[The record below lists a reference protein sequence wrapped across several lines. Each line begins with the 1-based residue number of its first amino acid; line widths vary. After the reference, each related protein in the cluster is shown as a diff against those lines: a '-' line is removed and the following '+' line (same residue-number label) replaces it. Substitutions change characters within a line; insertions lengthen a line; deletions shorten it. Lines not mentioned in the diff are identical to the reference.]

1 MSNVEEQNEQINRR
15 RQETMFNKRNH
26 IMSSRNSKHHMP
38 PVMRRHFT
46 LIELLVVIAIIAILA
61 SMLLPALNRARERAQ
76 LSSCLSNLKQLG
88 YACTS
93 YLADNDEYWFPLGVA
108 HSADRWPN

>member
-1 MSNVEEQNEQINRR
+1 MITNPERIVKMKYRC
-15 RQETMFNKRNH
+15 
-26 IMSSRNSKHHMP
+26 
-38 PVMRRHFT
+38 FT

-93 YLADNDEYWFPLGVA
+93 YLADNNEYWFPLGVA
-108 HSADRWPN
+108 HSADRWPNKLVPHLGGDRKVFKCPSEKSKGKVSYA